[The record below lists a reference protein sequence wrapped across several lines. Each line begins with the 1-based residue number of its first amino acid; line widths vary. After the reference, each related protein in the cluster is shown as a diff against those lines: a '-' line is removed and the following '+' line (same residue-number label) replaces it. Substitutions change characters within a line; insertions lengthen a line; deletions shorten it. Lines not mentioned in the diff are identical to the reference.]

1 LDLARRAKQFG
12 VSLPIFPDSDEATEI
27 ADSAPLADA
36 YLIKRAHDRIL
47 LNCISSLDQSDAMF
61 IKYACIGGST
71 YADLAKNEGQP
82 LVTVKSRKRRALLK
96 LRGGMEGAV

>member
-1 LDLARRAKQFG
+1 MT
-12 VSLPIFPDSDEATEI
+12 VSCLTVYLLWTKAT
-27 ADSAPLADA
+27 P
-36 YLIKRAHDRIL
+36 
-47 LNCISSLDQSDAMF
+47 MF

-82 LVTVKSRKRRALLK
+82 LVTVKIRMRRALFK